1 MKMIKTGRRK
11 NKWIVIGVLLL
22 ISVLLFWGCGGSGD
36 AEEPQGEQP
45 AQGEEVTP
53 EPEEE
58 TPVEEPEEAEEPEA
72 ENEISEEELSDLFTG
87 GREMDEFYYE
97 MKVTGMGEEDYTTK
111 MYMKSGLMRM
121 ESEIMGQSAI
131 MIYTED
137 AFYTLDPQTMTA
149 IKMPTEMNEEE
160 ERDVPTLEDFTADV
174 DESSMNYLGKET
186 INGITCHVV
195 ESREIASDYQ
205 VKMWLHEEYG
215 FPMRV
220 ETRMENDEV
229 YVSEVTDFK
238 VGDLSDDLFEVP
250 EGYQIV
256 DLDSMIPTAP

>member
-1 MKMIKTGRRK
+1 MNKTGRRK
-11 NKWIVIGVLLL
+11 NTWIVIGILLL
-22 ISVLLFWGCGGSGD
+22 MGSFLFWGCGGSGD
-36 AEEPQGEQP
+36 VEEPQGEQP
-45 AQGEEVTP
+45 SQGEEGSP
-53 EPEEE
+53 EAGEE

-121 ESEIMGQSAI
+121 ESEIMGQSAM

-137 AFYTLDPQTMTA
+137 AFYTLDPQSKTA
-149 IKMPTEMNEEE
+149 IKMPMEMNEEE
-160 ERDVPTLEDFTADV
+160 ERDVPTLEDFTDDV
-174 DESSMNYLGKET
+174 DEGSMNYLGKET

-195 ESREIASDYQ
+195 ESRELDSGYQ

-220 ETRMENDEV
+220 ETRMENEEMH
-229 YVSEVTDFK
+229 VSEVTDFK
-238 VGDLSDDLFEVP
+238 VGGLSDDLFEIP
-250 EGYQIV
+250 EGYQIM
-256 DLDSMIPTAP
+256 DLDGMMPTAP